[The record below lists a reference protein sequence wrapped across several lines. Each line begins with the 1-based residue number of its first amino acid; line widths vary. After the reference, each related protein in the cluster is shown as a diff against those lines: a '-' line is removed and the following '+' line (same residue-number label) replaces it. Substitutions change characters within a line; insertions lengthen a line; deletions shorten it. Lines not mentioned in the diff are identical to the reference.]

1 MSLRVNRPMRTLPNR
16 QLWIIGTKSLPTRV
30 SPVGRHG
37 RRVTSIFHAT
47 FFLSSLVLISTSLL
61 EPMVTE
67 AEDSCITCHSALEG
81 NLQTPVKVFSTDV
94 HQQRGFSCADCHGGN
109 RNLDDPESAMS
120 RSRGFLGK
128 IARTAVP
135 KLCARCHSDAN
146 LIHKFKPQQRVDQF
160 ALYQTSIHGK
170 RIAAGDAAA
179 ANCVDC
185 HSVHDIREVRDP
197 LSPVHPLRLPE
208 TCAHCH
214 ADPAHMAKY
223 KLETNQFAEYR
234 RSVHW
239 EALAQ
244 RGDLSAP
251 SCASCHG
258 NHGATPPQVS
268 SVAAVCGTC
277 HTLFEELYNR
287 SPHQP
292 VFASMGLGGC
302 VVCHSNHAVKKPS
315 ADMLA
320 GANAV
325 CAQCHEST
333 STGGAAATEM
343 ARLISSLDVALARSD
358 EILHRAQH
366 SGMEV
371 SEALL
376 RQQEGRE
383 DLVKARVAVHNFRV
397 GQVSKPVNDGLAI
410 SSETYGAGESALKER
425 KFRRVGLAFSLLTI
439 VVTMSGLWLAIRSM
453 ENKSR
458 GISPG
463 D

>member
-1 MSLRVNRPMRTLPNR
+1 
-16 QLWIIGTKSLPTRV
+16 
-30 SPVGRHG
+30 
-37 RRVTSIFHAT
+37 VTST
-47 FFLSSLVLISTSLL
+47 FYVPIFLSSLVLITISLFK
-61 EPMVTE
+61 PMVTE
-67 AEDSCITCHSALEG
+67 ANDSCITCHSALEG
-81 NLQTPVKVFSTDV
+81 NLQIPVKAFSIDV
-94 HQQRGFSCADCHGGN
+94 HQQRGFSCADCHGGD

-120 RSRGFLGK
+120 RARGFLGK
-128 IARTAVP
+128 IARTTVP

-146 LIHKFKPQQRVDQF
+146 LIHQFKPQQRVDQF
-160 ALYQTSIHGK
+160 TLYQTSVHGK
-170 RIAAGDAAA
+170 RMAAGDAAA

-208 TCAHCH
+208 TCARCH
-214 ADPAHMAKY
+214 ADPAHMAKN

-234 RSVHW
+234 SSVHW
-239 EALAQ
+239 EALAK

-277 HTLFEELYNR
+277 HTLFEELYNK

-302 VVCHSNHAVKKPS
+302 VVCHGNHAVQKPS
-315 ADMLA
+315 DTMLA

-325 CAQCHEST
+325 CSQCHEAA
-333 STGGAAATEM
+333 STGGTAATEM
-343 ARLISSLDVALARSD
+343 AGLISSLDVALARSD
-358 EILHRAQH
+358 EILRRAQH

-383 DLVKARVAVHNFRV
+383 DLVKARVAVHNFQV
-397 GQVSKPVNDGLAI
+397 SQVSKPVNDGLAI
-410 SSETYGAGESALKER
+410 SSETYRAGESALKER

-439 VVTMSGLWLAIRSM
+439 VATMSGLWLAIRSI
-453 ENKSR
+453 EKKSP
-458 GISPG
+458 GISQG
-463 D
+463 N